1 MGLDV
6 VDPEAFFHQT
16 SGSFQQLLQLVEGE
30 RTRQVP
36 DVYDVR
42 YRFPGWRWGPSG
54 SGWFIWFNER
64 LGLADSSDDFRLR
77 LLKKE
82 IRRHIQYILQDT
94 KSCTVKKNVLF
105 QISCT

>member
-16 SGSFQQLLQLVEGE
+16 SGSLQQLLQLVEGE

-42 YRFPGWRWGPSG
+42 YWFPGWRWGPSG

-77 LLKKE
+77 LLKKRE
-82 IRRHIQYILQDT
+82 
-94 KSCTVKKNVLF
+94 
-105 QISCT
+105 